1 MHQVQ
6 ITKVN
11 RPMVAVKPATP
22 TGVCERG
29 QQEKA
34 HGSPALFC
42 GELRKFPPAAGRKES
57 TAQGSW
63 YLALTMFSLKLQL
76 QLSLS
81 LLLILPNVTVGQH
94 LSRCPHPRRP
104 LQSSLHLEI
113 DP

>member
-11 RPMVAVKPATP
+11 RPMVVVKPATP

-76 QLSLS
+76 QLFSHS
-81 LLLILPNVTVGQH
+81 F
-94 LSRCPHPRRP
+94 
-104 LQSSLHLEI
+104 
-113 DP
+113 